1 MRFRIPAVDFM
12 ARKAWNGWAAVAI
25 FFLSLCNLLGA
36 DIPPPAPGQFFVDY
50 SKVIPAQVAN
60 QLNDQLTQFE
70 RDTSNQILVAVFSN
84 LPLGASLDDY
94 CQTVFRA
101 WKPGQKDKNNGAIL
115 FVFLKDRKMRIQTGL
130 GLEGALPDITC
141 KRIIADEIAPYF
153 KKSQY
158 GEGLTVGVN
167 SMIAA
172 TRGEYKGT
180 GRTKKSAENEQASNT
195 QSVVI
200 LIILIAIIFLSRKFR
215 GNSAYGT
222 SSPGWY
228 IGGGHG
234 EGRGSGGRSGG
245 GDDGFSG
252 GGGDSGGGGSSG
264 SW

>member
-1 MRFRIPAVDFM
+1 MKFRIPAVDSM

-25 FFLSLCNLLGA
+25 FVLGLCNLLGA
-36 DIPPPAPGQFFVDY
+36 DTPPPAPGQFFVDY

-60 QLNDQLTQFE
+60 QLNEKLTQFE
-70 RDTSNQILVAVFSN
+70 RDTSNQILVAVFPN

-141 KRIIADEIAPYF
+141 KRIIADEITPYF
-153 KKSQY
+153 KKGQY
-158 GEGLTVGVN
+158 GEGLKVGVDA
-167 SMIAA
+167 MISA

-180 GRTKKSAENEQASNT
+180 GRTKKSAQNEQASNT
-195 QSVVI
+195 QSVIV
-200 LIILIAIIFLSRKFR
+200 LIILIAIILLSRKFR
-215 GNSAYGT
+215 GNSAYGS

-234 EGRGSGGRSGG
+234 GRGGPGG

-252 GGGDSGGGGSSG
+252 GGGDSGGGGSNG

>member
-1 MRFRIPAVDFM
+1 MRFLIPAVDSM
-12 ARKAWNGWAAVAI
+12 ARKTWNVWVAVTI
-25 FFLSLCNLLGA
+25 FFFVLCNLLGA

-60 QLNDQLTQFE
+60 QLNNKLTQFE
-70 RDTSNQILVAVFSN
+70 RDTSNQILVTVFSN
-84 LPLGASLDDY
+84 LPTGASLDDY
-94 CQTVFRA
+94 CQSVFRA

-141 KRIIADEIAPYF
+141 KRITADEIAPYF
-153 KKSQY
+153 KKGQY
-158 GEGLTVGVN
+158 AEGLTVGVDT
-167 SMIAA
+167 MIAA

-180 GRTKKSAENEQASNT
+180 GRTKKSAQNEKTSNT
-195 QSVVI
+195 QSVVV
-200 LIILIAIIFLSRKFR
+200 LIILIAIILLSRKFR
-215 GNSAYGT
+215 GNSAFGN

-228 IGGGHG
+228 IGGGG
-234 EGRGSGGRSGG
+234 GGGGGRGG

-264 SW
+264 NW